1 MLSPSSFTHLIFN
14 AVLMYEEETIYRYYW
29 RRTYCRWI
37 SLFPLSSVFSTEHYF
52 FYFKTWCPS
61 RWNEKLIRDV
71 IIQKSRWTGYALVWT
86 DKDCPSQTY
95 CNRLLFHWAICLTV
109 TWLDE
114 LSYAGKRTSIVVC
127 CNEWLLL
134 IHVCISKKKKN
145 NKRIHVYLV
154 LGTDRSF
161 RTSWVKQL
169 WYVITICK
177 QVCFLW
183 FIIIL
188 TS

>member
-1 MLSPSSFTHLIFN
+1 MQYLCMKKKPCTGTTGDVHIVGEFLFFLCLQFSPQS
-14 AVLMYEEETIYRYYW
+14 TI
-29 RRTYCRWI
+29 
-37 SLFPLSSVFSTEHYF
+37 F

-134 IHVCISKKKKN
+134 IHVCISKKKQQQQEN
-145 NKRIHVYLV
+145 TRLLSVRN
-154 LGTDRSF
+154 
-161 RTSWVKQL
+161 W
-169 WYVITICK
+169 
-177 QVCFLW
+177 
-183 FIIIL
+183 
-188 TS
+188 

>member
-1 MLSPSSFTHLIFN
+1 
-14 AVLMYEEETIYRYYW
+14 MYRDYW

>member
-1 MLSPSSFTHLIFN
+1 MQY
-14 AVLMYEEETIYRYYW
+14 LMYELETMYRDYW

-37 SLFPLSSVFSTEHYF
+37 SLFPLSSVFTTEHYF
-52 FYFKTWCPS
+52 FFTLKPSLQPWCPL

-134 IHVCISKKKKN
+134 IHVCISKKKKQQEN
-145 NKRIHVYLV
+145 TRLLSVRN
-154 LGTDRSF
+154 
-161 RTSWVKQL
+161 W
-169 WYVITICK
+169 
-177 QVCFLW
+177 
-183 FIIIL
+183 
-188 TS
+188 